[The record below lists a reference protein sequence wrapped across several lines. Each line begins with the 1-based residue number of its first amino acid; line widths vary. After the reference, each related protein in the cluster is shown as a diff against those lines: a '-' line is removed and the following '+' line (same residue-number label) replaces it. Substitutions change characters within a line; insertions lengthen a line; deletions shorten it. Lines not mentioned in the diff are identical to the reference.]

1 MIIVNSSE
9 GVIAGRR
16 VAGKTSDEED
26 IKSEGEDITI
36 GENNNIRHVPI
47 VVEHGNQGRKMNNIS
62 TTRTIPHNITTP
74 DNIDTE
80 DIFDDMMHLDKIEDV
95 VRTWM
100 MRTRENT
107 GDNSCRIIKKNDS
120 NRRSFSDISQVIH
133 FKVRSHKEAH
143 RGLIMGPVKYQ
154 KNSRFWKKL
163 DRMFQSSIIFIGCEL
178 YRMTRKVPKKL

>member
-1 MIIVNSSE
+1 M
-9 GVIAGRR
+9 
-16 VAGKTSDEED
+16 
-26 IKSEGEDITI
+26 
-36 GENNNIRHVPI
+36 
-47 VVEHGNQGRKMNNIS
+47 VEHGNQGRKMNNIS
-62 TTRTIPHNITTP
+62 TTRTIPHNITAP
-74 DNIDTE
+74 DNSDSE

-100 MRTRENT
+100 MRTRDNT
-107 GDNSCRIIKKNDS
+107 GDDCSRIIKKNDS
-120 NRRSFSDISQVIH
+120 NRRTLSDISQVIH